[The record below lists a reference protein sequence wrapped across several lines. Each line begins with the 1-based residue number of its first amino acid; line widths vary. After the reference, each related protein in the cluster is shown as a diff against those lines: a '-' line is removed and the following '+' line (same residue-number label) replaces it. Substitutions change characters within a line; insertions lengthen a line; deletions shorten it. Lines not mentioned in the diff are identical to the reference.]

1 MKRTNWLHFCVQPIL
16 NLFHF
21 LIHMLLLYIA
31 VFGFCIT
38 SLSLVW
44 ERKNNKSSNANED
57 ARNTESLVFDFVN
70 ANFLNLG
77 VWAKIDQVACP

>member
-1 MKRTNWLHFCVQPIL
+1 MKKTNWLHFCVLRIL

-21 LIHMLLLYIA
+21 LIHMHLLYIA
-31 VFGFCIT
+31 VFGFCTT

-44 ERKNNKSSNANED
+44 ERKNNKSSTANKD

-70 ANFLNLG
+70 ANFLNFG
-77 VWAKIDQVACP
+77 VLAKIDQIACP

>member
-1 MKRTNWLHFCVQPIL
+1 MKWTNWHHFCVQPFL

-21 LIHMLLLYIA
+21 LIHMHLLYIA

-38 SLSLVW
+38 SLSLIW
-44 ERKNNKSSNANED
+44 ERKNNKSSNANKD

-77 VWAKIDQVACP
+77 VLAKIDQIACP